1 MFQLCRIQFVQKD
14 RLGDLLGVFPF
25 LILCFWEYNAC
36 HQCLKVI
43 IPMFLFCWWEKRPS
57 EISTRSWRLRDG
69 KLGRENGSKLKD
81 IVMPKWKNNGLPY
94 QNNPSTYEK
103 PERLF
108 CYDFLDSFSSCAYYE
123 QKMKTIKQ
131 TWRYVNKTATNKLKP
146 IRSRNAA
153 AAVHMF
159 PASCCCPGP
168 QKKVVLVGSE
178 RADCPGCVPHSCS
191 LLRWQSDSTCK
202 WLQQPRLQIWDCPQQ
217 TIQRTYC
224 LRRW

>member
-57 EISTRSWRLRDG
+57 EISTRSWHLRDG

-131 TWRYVNKTATNKLKP
+131 TWRYVNKTATNKFNP

-153 AAVHMF
+153 AAVYMF
-159 PASCCCPGP
+159 PASCCCCPGP
-168 QKKVVLVGSE
+168 QRKL
-178 RADCPGCVPHSCS
+178 S
-191 LLRWQSDSTCK
+191 LSGASGRVSRLCATQLLSSSVAIGQH
-202 WLQQPRLQIWDCPQQ
+202 LQMTANLGLPQQ
-217 TIQRTYC
+217 ILQRTYC
-224 LRRW
+224 LRKW